1 MLFYPSHD
9 IALANGVKHF
19 NPPAAALRLQ
29 EDLASLAEIWNH
41 DPTQPQPW
49 GWDWDTRQYIHKHL
63 GVKLSE
69 LPSDDD
75 LQLIRQLSSRAQTI
89 PLLKAI
95 GYQGE
100 LPRCISSEDEL
111 SLFLN
116 SMNDLK
122 KYVLK
127 SPWSSSGRGLI
138 CTDQGTIDNVFKRSS
153 SVIKK
158 MGCIVAEPWLEN
170 KEKDFAMLFHVGRDE
185 VRFLGYSLF
194 ENDDNGTYRFGYLLS
209 NAEMERRLARP
220 SLIEIRQKLLSYLTA
235 LFAPLMGHSWQL
247 GYVGIDMM
255 TLDSEL
261 TPVMPCI
268 EMNLR
273 ATMGTVCR
281 LYFDVHMQEG
291 QEGRFTI
298 SPLMPDGHFH
308 YNFDIY

>member
-29 EDLASLAEIWNH
+29 EDLASLSDIWNQELAH
-41 DPTQPQPW
+41 PQPW
-49 GWDWDTRQYIHKHL
+49 GWDWDTRHYIHKQL
-63 GVKLSE
+63 GIKLSE
-69 LPSDDD
+69 LPSDED

-100 LPRCISSEDEL
+100 LPLCIDSEESL
-111 SLFLN
+111 SHFLN
-116 SMNDLK
+116 ALDGQK

-138 CTDQGTIDNVFKRSS
+138 RTDQGTMENVFKRSS
-153 SVIKK
+153 SVIRK

-170 KEKDFAMLFHVGRDE
+170 KVRDFAMLFHVGREE

-209 NAEMERRLARP
+209 NADMESRLDRP
-220 SLIEIRQKLLSYLTA
+220 SLTDIRQQLLSYLTT
-235 LFAPLMGHSWQL
+235 LFTPLMGHSWQL

-261 TPVMPCI
+261 TPVMPCV

-281 LYFDVHMQEG
+281 IYFDSHMQEG